1 MAMGWEAIERYLLE
15 KEQVEQTEREHNDQK
30 VPQLAEML
38 RDESEVMLTDKP
50 SLKRETDFLTEEL
63 SFSTLAPVHLTKTTE
78 QGTETP
84 EDASSRGSSPEQA
97 REYFD
102 LDRNNSDSQEMSFYE
117 DYARKSLMNSSVKT
131 EHCFSPVYTLQSNV
145 PFDQCDNL
153 ATFEDMSSVIFRDQ
167 MEEIQRACQALGM
180 LPDPLY
186 WSPDNVRQWITWQC
200 RRFNLPVPNL
210 DYFFFSGFQL
220 IQLNE
225 EDFKMYAPASG
236 SDLYFTLFNWK
247 TVVDQMLYTDTETKP
262 LLQHIPVPTSF
273 PSSPGSLSPSPTVTD
288 DDTDHDSLPDSPAMV
303 SYIAKARDEDWL
315 PDEPTHHR
323 QTIQLWQFLKQL
335 LLQTN
340 LYNDCIKWVDR
351 TKGVFKIENST
362 RVAKLWGKRKN
373 RPAMNYD
380 KLSRSIRQYYKK
392 GIIKKPE
399 ITKRLV
405 YQFCPNYL

>member
-1 MAMGWEAIERYLLE
+1 MGWEAIERYLLE
-15 KEQVEQTEREHNDQK
+15 KEQIEQTEGEQNDQK

-38 RDESEVMLTDKP
+38 RDESEVMLTETS
-50 SLKRETDFLTEEL
+50 SLDSDTDFLAEEL

-78 QGTETP
+78 NSTETP
-84 EDASSRGSSPEQA
+84 EHASSRGSSPEQA

-102 LDRNNSDSQEMSFYE
+102 LDRNNSDPQEMSFYE
-117 DYARKSLMNSSVKT
+117 DCVKNSSITSVKS
-131 EHCFSPVYTLQSNV
+131 EPCYSPCFTGQSDL
-145 PFDQCDNL
+145 PFNQCDNQS
-153 ATFEDMSSVIFRDQ
+153 TFEDMSSAIFRDQ
-167 MEEIQRACQALGM
+167 MEEIQRTCQALGM
-180 LPDPLY
+180 LPEPIY
-186 WSPDNVRQWITWQC
+186 WSPENVRQWITWQC

-210 DYFFFSGFQL
+210 DYFFFTGFQL
-220 IQLNE
+220 IQLSE

-247 TVVDQMLYTDTETKP
+247 TVVDQMLYTETDMKTQ
-262 LLQHIPVPTSF
+262 LQHIPVPTSF
-273 PSSPGSLSPSPTVTD
+273 PPSPGSLSPSPTTTD
-288 DDTDHDSLPDSPAMV
+288 DDTDRDSLPDSPEMI

-315 PDEPTHHR
+315 PDEPAHHR

-335 LLQTN
+335 LLQPN